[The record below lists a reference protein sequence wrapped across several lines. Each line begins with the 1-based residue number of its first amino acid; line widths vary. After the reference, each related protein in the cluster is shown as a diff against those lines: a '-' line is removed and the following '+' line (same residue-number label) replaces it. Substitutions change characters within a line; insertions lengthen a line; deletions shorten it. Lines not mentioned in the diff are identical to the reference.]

1 MTLIRK
7 SFRAVALIL
16 AVLSLAACDGSGPAQ
31 QQQAGSSDSA
41 EPLAISE
48 PRAPETDASEQQV
61 PDGEDDSP
69 GAMLFAANCAVCHGS
84 RGGGGLGPAL
94 TGNQNLQNGDYVI
107 GKVLLGG
114 GGMPPFAGRLTSDEI
129 ATVTTYARTS
139 WDNAFGE
146 VKAETVEVQ
155 WSGLRAGP
163 TLVGGVEAAA
173 APQPDEDTD
182 EDSDEGDESEEENGE
197 EDGDSEEES
206 SEDEDNGETSASGSD
221 VYVQAGC
228 DSCHGSDGEGGTG
241 PALAGND
248 SLGDPEAVI
257 TQIVQGGG
265 GMPSF
270 GDELSAEEIAAV
282 ATHERTSWG
291 NDFGEV
297 TADDVKDIQDDNG
310 DENGDEDNGEEN
322 DTQADEERTGSL
334 TLSATPDDVR
344 VTVVGPDRYLHFTVL
359 SGTEELTDLQ
369 PGEYTVTA
377 TRAGHSLST
386 NYLTVEAGQNV
397 DADIKL
403 ESTGGAGEPQ

>member
-69 GAMLFAANCAVCHGS
+69 GTMLFAANCAVCHGS

-206 SEDEDNGETSASGSD
+206 SEDEDNGETSASG
-221 VYVQAGC
+221 
-228 DSCHGSDGEGGTG
+228 
-241 PALAGND
+241 
-248 SLGDPEAVI
+248 
-257 TQIVQGGG
+257 
-265 GMPSF
+265 
-270 GDELSAEEIAAV
+270 
-282 ATHERTSWG
+282 
-291 NDFGEV
+291 
-297 TADDVKDIQDDNG
+297 
-310 DENGDEDNGEEN
+310 
-322 DTQADEERTGSL
+322 
-334 TLSATPDDVR
+334 
-344 VTVVGPDRYLHFTVL
+344 
-359 SGTEELTDLQ
+359 
-369 PGEYTVTA
+369 
-377 TRAGHSLST
+377 
-386 NYLTVEAGQNV
+386 
-397 DADIKL
+397 
-403 ESTGGAGEPQ
+403 